1 MPKAQPLSLAE
12 LLSLLPRVQATFE
25 LLVGK
30 ATSAAAPVAAASRAA
45 AAPRGRRRGGGDSAV
60 QQKLLATLKASKG
73 GLALGDLVKRVGAQR
88 GAVKYHL
95 RALREQK
102 KVRVKGDR
110 KLARWMAA

>member
-30 ATSAAAPVAAASRAA
+30 ATAAAAPVAARRAA

-60 QQKLLATLKASKG
+60 QQKLLATLKGAKG
-73 GLALGDLVKRVGAQR
+73 GLSLGDLVKRVGAQR

-95 RALREQK
+95 RALRAQK